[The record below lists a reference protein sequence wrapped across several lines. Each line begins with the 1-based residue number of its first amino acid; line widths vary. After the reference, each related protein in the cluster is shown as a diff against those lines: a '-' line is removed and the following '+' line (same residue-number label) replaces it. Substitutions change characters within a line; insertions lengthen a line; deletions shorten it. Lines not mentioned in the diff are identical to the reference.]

1 MSTINK
7 QIINRFW
14 INRIF
19 FIIYILDIYITVFCP
34 TNLFFMMHCICLVV
48 WKVLLFLTY
57 NNLLPLFVVVV

>member
-19 FIIYILDIYITVFCP
+19 FIIYIYWIYIYIYNSLLSYRFIFDDALYLSGCLESSFILDI
-34 TNLFFMMHCICLVV
+34 
-48 WKVLLFLTY
+48 
-57 NNLLPLFVVVV
+57 